1 MLSGLEGQT
10 ALVLQETT
18 SARTPAQ
25 GTPPPCSHWPH
36 TAGSARIQRK
46 CSLHAV
52 RPAGESGRTEKRF
65 AGVGLPASSG
75 DHRACWSPALAGPAH
90 LGGSLEFVCPRGG
103 GRHPSVRSGSA
114 LFLLRWSRARALLTS
129 VPEKVCFLPLPS
141 PASELDSF
149 PQAESRVLW
158 PHPEET
164 RQKLREAQ
172 PRDSVASPASS

>member
-1 MLSGLEGQT
+1 MR
-10 ALVLQETT
+10 
-18 SARTPAQ
+18 SARPGSQVGGAP
-25 GTPPPCSHWPH
+25 GSKPWDPL
-36 TAGSARIQRK
+36 AGGRRGSGGRRRLS
-46 CSLHAV
+46 CF
-52 RPAGESGRTEKRF
+52 RSGRTEKRF

-90 LGGSLEFVCPRGG
+90 FGGSLEFVCPRGG

-114 LFLLRWSRARALLTS
+114 LFLFRWSRARALLTS

-141 PASELDSF
+141 RASELDSF